1 VFWIQ
6 LVVVTAVV
14 FVVAAVVLGA
24 GGSLPDAYQD
34 RPDLSW
40 TPDKPLTVEDVDRV
54 RFPVVLRGYRMSE
67 VDYTLDRLSA
77 ELSARD
83 ARIMDLEYRLAGVVP
98 AGVAGAAVAVGA
110 AVGAAGYGGAAP
122 VGLEKQAPAAAG
134 QPAAADEVGA
144 DAAETVGAVEAVEA
158 VEGVG
163 TPGGAAVPQ
172 AASED
177 ASAAPQDAAPQD
189 AARQG
194 AAAPKDEE
202 QA

>member
-1 VFWIQ
+1 MFWIQ

-67 VDYTLDRLSA
+67 VDYTLDRLSE

-83 ARIMDLEYRLAGVVP
+83 ARIMDLEYRLAGVV
-98 AGVAGAAVAVGA
+98 
-110 AVGAAGYGGAAP
+110 
-122 VGLEKQAPAAAG
+122 
-134 QPAAADEVGA
+134 
-144 DAAETVGAVEAVEA
+144 
-158 VEGVG
+158 
-163 TPGGAAVPQ
+163 
-172 AASED
+172 
-177 ASAAPQDAAPQD
+177 
-189 AARQG
+189 
-194 AAAPKDEE
+194 
-202 QA
+202 

>member
-1 VFWIQ
+1 MFWIQ

-98 AGVAGAAVAVGA
+98 AGVAGASVAVGA
-110 AVGAAGYGGAAP
+110 AVGAAMGNAGHGSAPAEPSRQAAEIAEAPTAVAADAGAAAAAP
-122 VGLEKQAPAAAG
+122 DPAAG
-134 QPAAADEVGA
+134 
-144 DAAETVGAVEAVEA
+144 
-158 VEGVG
+158 
-163 TPGGAAVPQ
+163 PQ
-172 AASED
+172 AAPED
-177 ASAAPQDAAPQD
+177 TEAPQDASAPRASAQQD
-189 AARQG
+189 

>member
-1 VFWIQ
+1 MFWIQ

-110 AVGAAGYGGAAP
+110 AVGAAGYGAVAP
-122 VGLEKQAPAAAG
+122 VGLEKQAPEAAG
-134 QPAAADEVGA
+134 QAEASGDVGV
-144 DAAETVGAVEAVEA
+144 DAAETVQAPQAPQA
-158 VEGVG
+158 PQAAEGVG
-163 TPGGAAVPQ
+163 TPGGAPGDV
-172 AASED
+172 
-177 ASAAPQDAAPQD
+177 APQDASAPRN
-189 AARQG
+189 AAAPKH

>member
-1 VFWIQ
+1 MFWIQ

-110 AVGAAGYGGAAP
+110 AVGAAGYAGTAP
-122 VGLEKQAPAAAG
+122 VGLEKQAPEAAG
-134 QPAAADEVGA
+134 RPEAADEIGV
-144 DAAETVGAVEAVEA
+144 DAAETVGAAEAVEA
-158 VEGVG
+158 VAASEGAG
-163 TPGGAAVPQ
+163 TPGGAAEPQ
-172 AASED
+172 AAPED
-177 ASAAPQDAAPQD
+177 PSAEAQDAAPQ
-189 AARQG
+189 A

>member
-1 VFWIQ
+1 MFWIQ

-122 VGLEKQAPAAAG
+122 VGLEKQAPEAAG
-134 QPAAADEVGA
+134 RPETADEVGV
-144 DAAETVGAVEAVEA
+144 DAAETVGAVEAVE
-158 VEGVG
+158 GVG
-163 TPGGAAVPQ
+163 TSGGAAEPQ
-172 AASED
+172 AAPEN
-177 ASAAPQDAAPQD
+177 ASAAPQGAAPQ
-189 AARQG
+189 G
-194 AAAPKDEE
+194 AATPKDEE